1 MKKEFKYLILTLNI
15 FLGSNLFSGEYIEI
29 NQEISQLEL
38 LDLPN
43 EMLLNIVEKLFE
55 ELVKKYMNDWC
66 DILKFDQEFNKKE
79 LYQKVMSLR
88 LINCKFRV
96 FCDAYIDECL
106 IDTINRL
113 KKERSKYLI
122 DKIRKSNA
130 LDQNELDSALVK
142 ILNKQASNKE
152 TLHEAV
158 KLILIGA
165 DPNICGISGQTV
177 LMKACY
183 YSDIYVVELLIQ
195 AGADVTIQ
203 DDINET
209 ALFKA
214 IKSGQKEIALILIDQ
229 DQDFNIKNLKSLT
242 VLKLAFIV
250 NDKDIVE
257 KLTKKI
263 ANMKT
268 QS

>member
-15 FLGSNLFSGEYIEI
+15 FLFSNIFAKESIEI

-38 LDLPN
+38 LDLPD
-43 EMLLNIVEKLFE
+43 EMLLNIIEKLFE

-66 DILKFDQEFNKKE
+66 NILEFDQEFNKKE

-88 LINCKFRV
+88 LINCRFGV
-96 FCDAYIDECL
+96 LCNTYIDKYL
-106 IDTINRL
+106 INTINRL

-122 DKIRKSNA
+122 DTMKKSNT
-130 LDQNELDSALVK
+130 LDQNELDAALVK
-142 ILNKQASNKE
+142 ILNKQVSNKE

-165 DPNICGISGQTV
+165 NPNIGGIAGQTV

-183 YSDIYVVELLIQ
+183 YSDTYIVELLIQ
-195 AGADVTIQ
+195 AGADPTIR

-242 VLKLAFIV
+242 VLELAFMV
-250 NDKDIVE
+250 NDKEIVE
-257 KLTKKI
+257 KLIKKLETI
-263 ANMKT
+263 K
-268 QS
+268 